1 MNSPAFRCAL
11 PISEVTFFPRVCQRP
26 IVYTNSAFTR
36 RAPKLRHVAL
46 STTRV
51 VLCHPW
57 APQTWISAWHRW
69 PQAIEETKYQQI
81 NISKPCLHF
90 DNQGE
95 TKVFEKVFAYP
106 PHFGFRF
113 LRPGL
118 RTASCLLRLA
128 WGHQL
133 YSHWGPCSEG
143 ELWGSPDD
151 MFVRNQSRKRPK
163 HLELEGGEGTEHDK
177 LPRTCLHIR
186 YMDILKYV
194 YICTYIY
201 ILMLFI
207 YTVLTFSWRNN
218 LDPGPCVFFI
228 LSNAIWC
235 IAVKPVRHHNLFQN
249 NQTCKHETAAAA
261 TQAPVSPVSA

>member
-151 MFVRNQSRKRPK
+151 MFVRNQNRKGRNTSSWK
-163 HLELEGGEGTEHDK
+163 VERAQNMTSFQERVCISDIWIYWNM
-177 LPRTCLHIR
+177 CIYVHI
-186 YMDILKYV
+186 
-194 YICTYIY
+194 YIY
-201 ILMLFI
+201 INAVYI
-207 YTVLTFSWRNN
+207 YSTYL
-218 LDPGPCVFFI
+218 
-228 LSNAIWC
+228 
-235 IAVKPVRHHNLFQN
+235 
-249 NQTCKHETAAAA
+249 
-261 TQAPVSPVSA
+261 